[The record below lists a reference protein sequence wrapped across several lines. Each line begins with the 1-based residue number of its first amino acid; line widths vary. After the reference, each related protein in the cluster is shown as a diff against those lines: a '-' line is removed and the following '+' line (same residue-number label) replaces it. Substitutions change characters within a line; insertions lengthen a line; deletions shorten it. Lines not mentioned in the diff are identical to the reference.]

1 MRTTES
7 KRRAGR
13 IAKAAYDDSEANRL
27 HSLKNTPEYKKWIDD
42 WRDGHATMNTKNFRA
57 IDRDKG
63 QFSQ

>member
-27 HSLKNTPEYKKWIDD
+27 HSLRNTPEYKRYKAD
-42 WRDGHATMNTKNFRA
+42 WKDIHSSMNTKNFRA

-63 QFSQ
+63 RL